1 MNKIGDDPFI
11 PEIVMGP
18 VRRMIKRGR
27 ESFGVFRQAVG
38 AESEVDGKIR
48 KVFSECLS
56 LDQILTYGSC
66 VPFVS
71 NIVGAFRILYGVS
84 IAVYGVCEIINN
96 IAEQNLKKIPVTV
109 MASIKGGGLPC
120 IAGIEHIIAGYSA
133 QTGLFGNIG
142 CIVYT
147 LLRRNFDDPENQKEM
162 TVDPGAFSTL
172 FGRIQEQPLY
182 KKVVNDARSIW
193 AALLGLPGE
202 VEASA

>member
-27 ESFGVFRQAVG
+27 ASLGAFRQAVG

-96 IAEQNLKKIPVTV
+96 IAEQNLKKIPVTI

-120 IAGIEHIIAGYSA
+120 IAGIEHIILGYAA
-133 QTGLFGNIG
+133 QAGLFGNIG
-142 CIVYT
+142 CVIYT
-147 LLRRNFDDPENQKEM
+147 LLRRTFDGPDSQKEV
-162 TVDPGAFSTL
+162 TVDPQAFSIFL
-172 FGRIQEQPLY
+172 GRVKDQPLY
-182 KKVVNDARSIW
+182 KQVVNDVQNIW
-193 AALLGLPGE
+193 AALLGLPVE
-202 VEASA
+202 VEAPA